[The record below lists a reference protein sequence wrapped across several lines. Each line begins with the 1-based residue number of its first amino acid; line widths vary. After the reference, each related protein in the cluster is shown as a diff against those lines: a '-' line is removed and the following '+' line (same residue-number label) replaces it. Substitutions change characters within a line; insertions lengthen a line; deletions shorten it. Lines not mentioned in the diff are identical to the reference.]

1 MAAVVLHG
9 NFSIE
14 IFDPTTTEWA
24 RWLQRFQAAVKIFK
38 VPTEQQVLYLL
49 HFIGTSAFDVIC
61 DKLAP
66 ADPYTATFE
75 TLVTSLAEFYAPE
88 PLEIAENFRFH
99 QRKQKDGESV
109 KDYVAALHKLSARC
123 NFGAYLKTALRNQFV
138 FGLASS
144 RAQSRLL
151 EMKDLTFEKAIQV
164 ATSMELSEKDTLQL
178 QNGSTSVEY
187 IGSKDKKTEKKT
199 QRKRKPPAKFLKGKG
214 ESVNG
219 GKPNANTNANSNVSC
234 FRCGGS
240 HLATKC
246 TLDRSVKCLN
256 CGTPGHLRKVCMA
269 AKRAPANQVEEI
281 LVVEHSEFREKFF
294 ETITVEGKPLRFEVD
309 SGAAVTIVSTH
320 TLRELSLLKRLQPT
334 TLQLITFCKTPIKIA
349 GVVPVMVSG
358 RGTKIKLNLY
368 VSNVEREPLLGREW
382 IRQLHIRLTDTVN
395 TINTSRSDTEYK
407 MTELLQQY
415 RNKLDPHSTK
425 IRGLQAKLTLKENAK
440 PVFLKARTVPFKLLP
455 LVDQEL
461 QALVSKGVLEKV
473 NTSRWATPIV
483 PVLKK
488 DNTVRIC
495 GDFSVTINPCLLIDE
510 HPLPTTDTLFANM
523 AGGEKFSKIDL
534 QQAYLQ
540 LEVREEDRE
549 LLTLNTHRGLFRS
562 TRLMYGSAS
571 APAIWQREMENLL
584 QGIEGITVFLDD
596 IRVTGPTKEIHL
608 QRLKQ
613 VLQRLGDANI
623 RINESKSEF
632 LQDSIHY
639 CGYRIDRSG
648 IHKTTDKM
656 QAIDLMP
663 RPKDVTELRSFLGM
677 VNYYGRFIRNLS
689 TMLTPLHELLQKGV
703 NFKWT
708 HKCEEAFERAKR
720 SFKSDTVLAHFDPKL
735 PLILATDASPYGVGA
750 VLSHRYPDGTERVL
764 QYASQSLSKTQQRYA
779 QIDKE
784 AYAIIFGVKKF
795 HQYLYGNKFTL
806 YTDHK
811 PLVQIFAPSKAL
823 PAYSAMRMQHYA
835 IFLQGFSFEIKYKSS
850 KQNANADCLS
860 RLPMSTTTTAER
872 DVVDIYEIGMLHEMP
887 VSADKIACATEKDVQ
902 LKSLLTAIREK
913 KEIPVQMRFNINQAA
928 YSVQQGVLLCN
939 RKIVIPSQLRDRI
952 LRELHKNHF
961 GVVKMKALARSLYWW
976 PGIDKAIENLA
987 KNCDICNT
995 VRNNPPKAEIHEWEP
1010 AEAPFER
1017 VHVDYAGPYM
1027 NMYFFVF
1034 VDAFSKWPF
1043 VRIVKNITAETT
1055 IKICKEIFTDYGI
1068 PKTMVMDNGRK
1079 LHYKIKLEDGRTWE
1093 RHVDQI
1099 RKRGEQRSRH
1109 IEPYTGVYDYEPEA
1123 KEEPAAPGDAAEP
1136 NCAQRDQEEEQGP
1149 EALQPTQA
1157 REARAPD
1164 PGQRRDRP
1172 VR

>member
-66 ADPYTATFE
+66 ADPYTATFD

-151 EMKDLTFEKAIQV
+151 EIKDLTFKKAIQV
-164 ATSMELSEKDTLQL
+164 ATSMELS
-178 QNGSTSVEY
+178 
-187 IGSKDKKTEKKT
+187 
-199 QRKRKPPAKFLKGKG
+199 
-214 ESVNG
+214 
-219 GKPNANTNANSNVSC
+219 
-234 FRCGGS
+234 CGGS

-309 SGAAVTIVSTH
+309 SGAAVTIIV
-320 TLRELSLLKRLQPT
+320 
-334 TLQLITFCKTPIKIA
+334 

-368 VSNVEREPLLGREW
+368 VSNIEREPLLGREW
-382 IRQLHIRLTDTVN
+382 IQQLHIRLTDTVN

-407 MTELLQQY
+407 ITELLQQY

-540 LEVREEDRE
+540 LKVREEDRE

-608 QRLKQ
+608 QRL
-613 VLQRLGDANI
+613 
-623 RINESKSEF
+623 
-632 LQDSIHY
+632 
-639 CGYRIDRSG
+639 
-648 IHKTTDKM
+648 
-656 QAIDLMP
+656 
-663 RPKDVTELRSFLGM
+663 
-677 VNYYGRFIRNLS
+677 
-689 TMLTPLHELLQKGV
+689 
-703 NFKWT
+703 
-708 HKCEEAFERAKR
+708 
-720 SFKSDTVLAHFDPKL
+720 
-735 PLILATDASPYGVGA
+735 
-750 VLSHRYPDGTERVL
+750 
-764 QYASQSLSKTQQRYA
+764 
-779 QIDKE
+779 
-784 AYAIIFGVKKF
+784 
-795 HQYLYGNKFTL
+795 
-806 YTDHK
+806 
-811 PLVQIFAPSKAL
+811 
-823 PAYSAMRMQHYA
+823 
-835 IFLQGFSFEIKYKSS
+835 

-939 RKIVIPSQLRDRI
+939 GKIVIPSKLRDRI

-987 KNCDICNT
+987 KNCDI
-995 VRNNPPKAEIHEWEP
+995 
-1010 AEAPFER
+1010 
-1017 VHVDYAGPYM
+1017 Y
-1027 NMYFFVF
+1027 
-1034 VDAFSKWPF
+1034 AFSKWPF

-1123 KEEPAAPGDAAEP
+1123 KEEPAAPRDAAEP